1 MDTKFKNDIKK
12 RFSKDRKLSQN
23 VLTECERNSG
33 LCSLI
38 DSICTYYEASEVN
51 DKNAEPEAGM
61 KRKNRLQGETGDLVY
76 GVLGLSFQS
85 PMRKR
90 FDTYIYER
98 GISITIPGE
107 ENSVELWLPWTNIHF
122 VCHIPG
128 PRKANVQNNIIIF
141 RKSNLNNKSVLEDAT
156 AEGNEPILFTAP
168 HPLEKLKLVEGK
180 RSFTYC
186 TNSWDIF
193 RDFFEYVGIS
203 IVAPSQEEFVCP
215 VAQTGDN
222 GVSYGVEAN
231 YKNKDGYLY
240 FLKKGVLWG
249 FRKPMLFIDTS
260 DIQNF
265 YYSNVLQRTFS
276 INFEVR
282 NTILSFDMIDQSV
295 FQALNEYATTHGL
308 MDTSLAEEK
317 AAPPTKNPT
326 TSYLQEADEDED
338 NGSDDN
344 YSDTKE
350 VEEQEQEQGQG
361 QGQEESD
368 DGSETLES
376 NE

>member
-1 MDTKFKNDIKK
+1 
-12 RFSKDRKLSQN
+12 
-23 VLTECERNSG
+23 
-33 LCSLI
+33 
-38 DSICTYYEASEVN
+38 
-51 DKNAEPEAGM
+51 M
-61 KRKNRLQGETGDLVY
+61 KRKNRLENDTGNLVY
-76 GVLGLSFQS
+76 AVLGLSFQL

-90 FDTYIYER
+90 FDTYIYEH
-98 GISITIPGE
+98 GISITLPGE
-107 ENSVELWLPWTNIHF
+107 ENSVEIWLPWTDIYF
-122 VCHIPG
+122 VCHTPG

-141 RKSNLNNKSVLEDAT
+141 RKSESKSNSVLEDAT
-156 AEGNEPILFTAP
+156 TEGNEPILFTAP
-168 HPLEKLKLVEGK
+168 YSLEKLKLVEGQ
-180 RSFTYC
+180 RSFVHC

-203 IVAPSQEEFVCP
+203 TIAPSKEEFVCP

-249 FRKPMLFIDTS
+249 FRKPVLFIETS

-282 NTILSFDMIDQSV
+282 DTTISFDMIDQSV

-326 TSYLQEADEDED
+326 STYLQEAEEDED

-344 YSDTKE
+344 YSDAEQVKDE
-350 VEEQEQEQGQG
+350 GKDEDQEQEQE
-361 QGQEESD
+361 SD
-368 DGSETLES
+368 DDSETLDSDE
-376 NE
+376 

>member
-1 MDTKFKNDIKK
+1 MDTNFKK
-12 RFSKDRKLSQN
+12 RIIKTFSKDRQLSQN
-23 VLTECERNSG
+23 ILIECEQNTG

-38 DSICTYYEASEVN
+38 DSICTYYEAPAVNSKKSEP
-51 DKNAEPEAGM
+51 KEAST
-61 KRKNRLQGETGDLVY
+61 KRKSRLQGDTGDLVY
-76 GVLGLSFQS
+76 GVSGLSFQS

-107 ENSVELWLPWTNIHF
+107 ENLVELWLPWTDIHF

-141 RKSNLNNKSVLEDAT
+141 RKSKFNNKSVLENSSS
-156 AEGNEPILFTAP
+156 EGNEPIFFTAP
-168 HPLEKLKLVEGK
+168 HSLEKLNLVEGK
-180 RSFTYC
+180 RSFTHC

-193 RDFFEYVGIS
+193 RDLFEYIGIS

-231 YKNKDGYLY
+231 HKTKDGYLY

-249 FRKPMLFIDTS
+249 FRKPILFIDIS

-265 YYSNVLQRTFS
+265 YYSSVLQRTFS

-282 NTILSFDMIDQSV
+282 NTIISFDMIDQSV
-295 FQALNEYATTHGL
+295 FQALNQYATTHGL

-326 TSYLQEADEDED
+326 TSYLKEADDDHE

-344 YSDTKE
+344 YSDTDGPKE
-350 VEEQEQEQGQG
+350 EEQE
-361 QGQEESD
+361 ESESEN
-368 DGSETLES
+368 GSETLDS
-376 NE
+376 DG